1 MTRACLP
8 APEGAGR
15 SILASLAA
23 SVLLVGCTTPTA
35 PISPPAS
42 VTVEQGL
49 SVGERLTLAKEL
61 LNHNGRDK
69 ARAELRAVL
78 QSSPA
83 NPAATQLLR
92 EMDEDPVTALG
103 QQSFAYTVRP
113 GDSFTTLATRFL
125 GDPLKFYFL
134 ARYNGVAA
142 PADIAVGQVV
152 RIPGYPPRPPSSR
165 PWSSPTT
172 SSPSHR
178 PSPAPAQAPSV
189 APPQASVVPP
199 VRIRSLRASA
209 LESLNRGQVNRAVGL
224 LRQAAQLDPNN
235 ALVKRDLARAER
247 IQAAVNRK

>member
-1 MTRACLP
+1 MTWARFA

-15 SILASLAA
+15 SILATLAA
-23 SVLLVGCTTPTA
+23 AALLAGCTTTATA
-35 PISPPAS
+35 PISAPAS

-92 EMDEDPVTALG
+92 EMDEDPVAALG
-103 QQSFAYTVRP
+103 QQSFGYTVRP

-125 GDPLKFYFL
+125 RDPLKFYLL
-134 ARYNGVAA
+134 ARYNDVAS
-142 PADIAVGQVV
+142 PADIVVGQVL
-152 RIPGYPPRPPSSR
+152 RIPGYPPAPPSPR
-165 PWSSPTT
+165 QWSAPTASP
-172 SSPSHR
+172 PSHK
-178 PSPAPAQAPSV
+178 PAPALAPSV
-189 APPQASVVPP
+189 AAPPATVVPP
-199 VRIRSLRASA
+199 ARIRSLRASA

-235 ALVKRDLARAER
+235 ALVKRDLVRAER
-247 IQAAVNRK
+247 IQAAVNRN

>member
-1 MTRACLP
+1 MRPVRLP
-8 APEGAGR
+8 KPGCAGG
-15 SILASLAA
+15 SILAMLAA
-23 SVLLVGCTTPTA
+23 AALLVGCTTTATA
-35 PISPPAS
+35 PISAPTG

-78 QSSPA
+78 QSAPR

-92 EMDEDPVTALG
+92 EMDEDPVTVLG
-103 QQSFAYTVRP
+103 QQSFGYTVRS
-113 GDSFTTLATRFL
+113 GDTFTTLATRFL
-125 GDPLKFYFL
+125 GDPLKFYLL

-142 PADIAVGQVV
+142 PADIAVGQAL
-152 RIPGYPPRPPSSR
+152 RIPGYPPSQPSPRS
-165 PWSSPTT
+165 WSAPNAAP
-172 SSPSHR
+172 PSHR
-178 PSPAPAQAPSV
+178 SAPAQAPSV
-189 APPQASVVPP
+189 AMPPTTIVPP
-199 VRIRSLRASA
+199 ARIRSLRASA

-224 LRQAAQLDPNN
+224 LRQAAQLDPTN